1 MELSITVYD
10 DKRTHE
16 DAIHRG
22 PLGASEAGGDDFMEK
37 SLMSCR
43 SASIWRAW
51 PCRSKKL
58 LRRGQ
63 GQIGQRSKA
72 HAATLQ

>member
-1 MELSITVYD
+1 MELSIMTID
-10 DKRTHE
+10 CAPTRMRSTAGHL
-16 DAIHRG
+16 ARG
-22 PLGASEAGGDDFMEK
+22 TQGGGGFVEK
-37 SLMSCR
+37 SLMSSR

-58 LRRGQ
+58 LRRSQ